1 MTGQPHHHSP
11 YHHGPHR
18 HGPYLHRHA
27 DAERGAIGVFLAVL
41 VPGLLLIIG
50 LAVDG
55 GAKVAATQRANATAD
70 EAARAGGQALD
81 VPAALAGQ
89 VRVDPAA
96 AVAAAQDYLARSD
109 VQGTVTV
116 VDGDTL
122 LVTTVVTEPTTFL
135 GLVGISTLTVAGSG
149 TADLVTA
156 DLVTG
161 TGTGTDGGV
170 GP

>member
-1 MTGQPHHHSP
+1 MSTRQRLRRAGT
-11 YHHGPHR
+11 
-18 HGPYLHRHA
+18 
-27 DAERGAIGVFLAVL
+27 ERGAISVFLAVL

-55 GAKVAATQRANATAD
+55 GAKVAATQRANAVAD

-81 VPAALAGQ
+81 VAAALAGQ
-89 VRVDPAA
+89 VQVDPAA
-96 AVAAAQDYLARSD
+96 AVAAAQDYLGRTG

-122 LVTTVVTEPTTFL
+122 QVTTTITEPTTFL
-135 GLVGISTLTVAGSG
+135 GLVGISALTVEGSG
-149 TADLVTA
+149 TADLIT
-156 DLVTG
+156 DQTG
-161 TGTGTDGGV
+161 GA

>member
-1 MTGQPHHHSP
+1 MTGQ
-11 YHHGPHR
+11 R
-18 HGPYLHRHA
+18 RLHQP
-27 DAERGAIGVFLAVL
+27 DAECGAISVYLAVL

-55 GAKVAATQRANATAD
+55 GAKVAATQRANAIAD

-81 VPAALAGQ
+81 ISAALAGE

-96 AVAAAQDYLARSD
+96 AAAAAQDYLDRID
-109 VQGTVTV
+109 VQGAVTV

-122 LVTTVVTEPTTFL
+122 QVITSITQPTTFL
-135 GLVGISTLTVAGSG
+135 GLVGISTLTVEGSG
-149 TADLVTA
+149 TADLVT
-156 DLVTG
+156 D
-161 TGTGTDGGV
+161 DQSGGA

>member
-1 MTGQPHHHSP
+1 MTTRTRLPLPPS
-11 YHHGPHR
+11 
-18 HGPYLHRHA
+18 
-27 DAERGAIGVFLAVL
+27 ERGAIGVFLAVL

-55 GAKVAATQRANATAD
+55 GAKVAATQRANAIAD

-81 VPAALAGQ
+81 VSAALTGE

-96 AVAAAQDYLARSD
+96 AVAAAQEYLVRTG
-109 VQGTVTV
+109 VQGAVTI

-122 LVTTVVTEPTTFL
+122 QVTTTFTQPTTFL
-135 GLVGISTLTVAGSG
+135 GLVGITAMTVEGSG
-149 TADLVTA
+149 TADLVT
-156 DLVTG
+156 DQTG
-161 TGTGTDGGV
+161 GA

>member
-1 MTGQPHHHSP
+1 MTGH
-11 YHHGPHR
+11 HR
-18 HGPYLHRHA
+18 HPQE

-55 GAKVAATQRANATAD
+55 GAKVAATQRANAIAD

-81 VPAALAGQ
+81 VSAALAGQ

-96 AVAAAQDYLARSD
+96 AVAAAQDYLHRTG
-109 VQGTVTV
+109 VQGAVTV

-122 LVTTVVTEPTTFL
+122 QVTTTITQPTTFL
-135 GLVGISTLTVAGSG
+135 GLVGITAMTVEGSG
-149 TADLVTA
+149 TADLVT
-156 DLVTG
+156 DG
-161 TGTGTDGGV
+161 TGGA

>member
-1 MTGQPHHHSP
+1 MTRHRRHQQP
-11 YHHGPHR
+11 
-18 HGPYLHRHA
+18 

-55 GAKVAATQRANATAD
+55 GAKVAATQRANAIAD

-81 VPAALAGQ
+81 VSAALTGQ

-96 AVAAAQDYLARSD
+96 AVAAAQDYLDRND
-109 VQGTVTV
+109 VQGAVTV

-122 LVTTVVTEPTTFL
+122 QVTTTITESTTFL
-135 GLVGISTLTVAGSG
+135 GLIGISSLTVEGSG
-149 TADLVTA
+149 TADLI
-156 DLVTG
+156 
-161 TGTGTDGGV
+161 TDESGGA

>member
-1 MTGQPHHHSP
+1 MSP
-11 YHHGPHR
+11 RLPAR
-18 HGPYLHRHA
+18 CR

-55 GAKVAATQRANATAD
+55 GAKVAATQRANAIAD
-70 EAARAGGQALD
+70 EAARAGGQVLD
-81 VPAALAGQ
+81 VSAALVGQ

-109 VQGTVTV
+109 VQGAVTV

-122 LVTTVVTEPTTFL
+122 RVTTVVTEPTTFL
-135 GLVGISTLTVAGSG
+135 GLIGISTLTVEGSG
-149 TADLVTA
+149 TADLI
-156 DLVTG
+156 TG
-161 TGTGTDGGV
+161 TGQDGGA

>member
-1 MTGQPHHHSP
+1 MRTT
-11 YHHGPHR
+11 R
-18 HGPYLHRHA
+18 CLRRA

-55 GAKVAATQRANATAD
+55 GAKVAATQRANAVAD

-81 VPAALAGQ
+81 VSAALAGQ
-89 VRVDPAA
+89 VQVDPGA
-96 AVAAAQDYLARSD
+96 AVAAAQDYLARSG
-109 VQGTVTV
+109 VTGSATV

-122 LVTTVVTEPTTFL
+122 QVTTTITEPSTFL
-135 GLVGISTLTVAGSG
+135 GLIGLSTLTVEGSG
-149 TADLVTA
+149 TADLI
-156 DLVTG
+156 
-161 TGTGTDGGV
+161 TDQNGGV

>member
-1 MTGQPHHHSP
+1 MTRHPRHQPP
-11 YHHGPHR
+11 
-18 HGPYLHRHA
+18 
-27 DAERGAIGVFLAVL
+27 DAERGAIGVLLAVL
-41 VPGLLLIIG
+41 VPGLLVIIG

-55 GAKVAATQRANATAD
+55 GAKVAATQRANAIAD

-81 VPAALAGQ
+81 VSAALTGE

-96 AVAAAQDYLARSD
+96 AVAAAQDYLNRND
-109 VQGTVTV
+109 VPGTVTV

-122 LVTTVVTEPTTFL
+122 QVTTTITQPTTFL
-135 GLVGISTLTVAGSG
+135 GLIGISAFTVEG
-149 TADLVTA
+149 TGTA

-161 TGTGTDGGV
+161 TGQNGGA